1 MLGVM
6 TVGYGLQV
14 AGGGQLSDPAPSG
27 GVAVTITSNTPNTVL
42 LSTSATTAGS
52 NSIILTV
59 PAGQTALPV
68 FYVQGVAIGSGQLQA
83 SAAGYQF
90 NSGQN
95 NNGAVAITPS
105 GFVLAGPSGIAGQ
118 GFSTTATSTTADSQL
133 ILTVMRLDAG
143 YNPVQTGQLA
153 GGATVLVSVTSGTP
167 TVGTIVNNPAT
178 FQGGNSSNA
187 TLYFHPL
194 ALGSSVL
201 SVVQPLGFSSP
212 SSGGQLTAT
221 VSLPQITLNIPGGT
235 NLGQNL
241 QLTAVGSLNTPAP
254 AGGMNITISSSD
266 TSKAV
271 LSSTATAAGTSSS
284 ITIAVAGGSGLN
296 GFGFPSFYV
305 QGLQSSGSVTLTA
318 TAANWGS
325 GTITVNLT
333 PSGFV
338 LIGPQGMGNDF
349 GTYSNS
355 GQTPLTV
362 QAMQLDPVTNAPQV
376 AQAVAGGLSEIVSV
390 SSGSSSVGTIP
401 NSPVTIHGG
410 SASGSVSFQPVGI
423 GKSLLTVTP
432 PAGFT
437 TPLSGAT
444 LNAVVD

>member
-1 MLGVM
+1 
-6 TVGYGLQV
+6 
-14 AGGGQLSDPAPSG
+14 
-27 GVAVTITSNTPNTVL
+27 
-42 LSTSATTAGS
+42 
-52 NSIILTV
+52 
-59 PAGQTALPV
+59 
-68 FYVQGVAIGSGQLQA
+68 
-83 SAAGYQF
+83 
-90 NSGQN
+90 
-95 NNGAVAITPS
+95 
-105 GFVLAGPSGIAGQ
+105 
-118 GFSTTATSTTADSQL
+118 
-133 ILTVMRLDAG
+133 
-143 YNPVQTGQLA
+143 
-153 GGATVLVSVTSGTP
+153 
-167 TVGTIVNNPAT
+167 
-178 FQGGNSSNA
+178 
-187 TLYFHPL
+187 
-194 ALGSSVL
+194 
-201 SVVQPLGFSSP
+201 
-212 SSGGQLTAT
+212 
-221 VSLPQITLNIPGGT
+221 
-235 NLGQNL
+235 
-241 QLTAVGSLNTPAP
+241 
-254 AGGMNITISSSD
+254 MNITISSSD

-410 SASGSVSFQPVGI
+410 SASGSVSFQPVSI

-437 TPLSGAT
+437 TPLSGST

>member
-1 MLGVM
+1 
-6 TVGYGLQV
+6 
-14 AGGGQLSDPAPSG
+14 
-27 GVAVTITSNTPNTVL
+27 
-42 LSTSATTAGS
+42 
-52 NSIILTV
+52 
-59 PAGQTALPV
+59 
-68 FYVQGVAIGSGQLQA
+68 
-83 SAAGYQF
+83 
-90 NSGQN
+90 
-95 NNGAVAITPS
+95 
-105 GFVLAGPSGIAGQ
+105 
-118 GFSTTATSTTADSQL
+118 
-133 ILTVMRLDAG
+133 
-143 YNPVQTGQLA
+143 
-153 GGATVLVSVTSGTP
+153 
-167 TVGTIVNNPAT
+167 
-178 FQGGNSSNA
+178 
-187 TLYFHPL
+187 
-194 ALGSSVL
+194 
-201 SVVQPLGFSSP
+201 
-212 SSGGQLTAT
+212 
-221 VSLPQITLNIPGGT
+221 
-235 NLGQNL
+235 
-241 QLTAVGSLNTPAP
+241 
-254 AGGMNITISSSD
+254 
-266 TSKAV
+266 
-271 LSSTATAAGTSSS
+271 
-284 ITIAVAGGSGLN
+284 
-296 GFGFPSFYV
+296 
-305 QGLQSSGSVTLTA
+305 LQSSGSVTLTA